1 MKQMKYFFAA
11 LTIVALAAASCGN
24 SGETSTTTPTD
35 TVTQP
40 VDTIK
45 SDPSTFSDPH

>member
-1 MKQMKYFFAA
+1 MKQVKYFFAA
-11 LTIVALAAASCGN
+11 LTMMALAAASCGN
-24 SGETSTTTPTD
+24 SGESTNTTSTD
-35 TVTQP
+35 TVAQP